1 MSDIFKSI
9 IGSIV
14 SALIIAL
21 ALGVWND
28 YYFKKD
34 NLTGYWKVSF
44 LTTES
49 SYKNY
54 IGLKTYYDFILNQD
68 GRRIVGTGE
77 KVSEDSVNGII
88 EYKNG
93 KRTHLNLTAGINYK
107 IFSASTI
114 DLIYKEKGRKRDSST
129 VLNLNIESPNKIIGS
144 FISTIASSKGT
155 VTFERVQ

>member
-1 MSDIFKSI
+1 MSDILKSI

-44 LTTES
+44 VTTES

-93 KRTHLNLTAGINYK
+93 KRTHLNLTVGINYK
-107 IFSASTI
+107 VFSASTI

-129 VLNLNIESPNKIIGS
+129 VLNLTIESPNKIRGS